1 MEKEYFLSEKPEKD
15 YIKTVSY
22 GERKK
27 IGQFFT
33 PKLISDLMAS
43 WVVNAHGTKIL
54 DPSMG
59 LGIFFR
65 SIIKNHPKQVNDLE
79 FFGIEK
85 DTKILEQSKKL
96 FQNYH
101 PITKP
106 IIHYINEDF
115 LDNWE
120 MKYDGIICNPPYLK
134 FNDYENKDSIL
145 KFRSKFDQ
153 NFSGLSNIYSL
164 FILKSLKQ
172 LNKGGRAAF
181 IVPSEFMNADYGK
194 EIKKFIKKN
203 FTLRFIIVID
213 FNMGVFD
220 DVTTTSAILLFADDE
235 NAGNIQFIDVTN
247 IDNFN
252 LIKARLNFYPE
263 QGMIGKMKKL
273 SELDENKKWR
283 NYYQE
288 MNSDKYKN
296 LVPFSDY
303 ANVSRGIATGA
314 NGYFTFSEKKL
325 KQYKIDK
332 QKLLPCVTKA
342 ADITN
347 SFFEKSDFEKLKNND
362 KSVYLLNASDL
373 NDSNLRR
380 YIELG
385 EKEGINKRY
394 LTSHRNPWYSIE
406 NKDPA
411 PILVKVF
418 NRAEVQFIRNE
429 ANVYNLTSFHCVYL
443 NSKGKSKIDIITAY
457 LLTDIAKQI
466 FNDNRREYGNGL
478 KKFEPNDFNN
488 SLMIDLDLI
497 DKENELLI
505 LKLLKK
511 LRENE
516 SNGKNTEKIKKDL
529 NSIFRIFL
537 ISH

>member
-106 IIHYINEDF
+106 IINYINEDF

-203 FTLRFIIVID
+203 STLRFIIVID

-247 IDNFN
+247 IDDFN